1 MRRIV
6 AKLGGDFVLGVTGQ
20 LSNRGNVL
28 NVVRIGIGTDSEVLR
43 NPPEE
48 DLVLGQLQFPAIVMI
63 KKNTFP
69 SSEPEAIKSSSKGFL
84 SEENSQFS

>member
-1 MRRIV
+1 VRRSV
-6 AKLGGDFVLGVTGQ
+6 AKLGGDFVLRVTGE

-63 KKNTFP
+63 KFTFP
-69 SSEPEAIKSSSKGFL
+69 SSEPEAIRSSSKGFL
-84 SEENSQFS
+84 SGGASQFL

>member
-1 MRRIV
+1 
-6 AKLGGDFVLGVTGQ
+6 LGGDFVLRVTGE

-48 DLVLGQLQFPAIVMI
+48 DLVLGQL
-63 KKNTFP
+63 
-69 SSEPEAIKSSSKGFL
+69 
-84 SEENSQFS
+84 